1 MLATAVSNNLAESR
15 TNKFP
20 FMAASVGGFF
30 QFVRL
35 WHFASFRCAAKL
47 VGYWTNNGQRAAR
60 RLNGSVANDPMDK
73 GRASNEL
80 GPSQI

>member
-20 FMAASVGGFF
+20 FMAASVGGLF

-35 WHFASFRCAAKL
+35 WHIADISAAPAF
-47 VGYWTNNGQRAAR
+47 VRYW
-60 RLNGSVANDPMDK
+60 
-73 GRASNEL
+73 SNS
-80 GPSQI
+80 GH